1 MLYAL
6 LNGGA
11 AYLNFELEGEALSR
25 EVERYRIV
33 AQLQEKVARSEMVRH
48 EFLDA
53 AGRRQKTVFGDG
65 TEVEIDLDK
74 SSYTI
79 RYAG

>member
-1 MLYAL
+1 MAKINANY
-6 LNGGA
+6 
-11 AYLNFELEGEALSR
+11 EALYILKPDLN
-25 EVERYRIV
+25 EEQIAALVERFKSV
-33 AQLQEKVARSEMVRH
+33 VARSEMVRH